1 MYGASFHLGRLTVCF
16 VHRLDN
22 EMGFVVLS
30 RPNAF
35 KQYFE
40 KCGDIEEDYVL
51 MAEPDHLYLRPLQNL
66 MNGRTA
72 AAFPFF
78 YINPKGELIL
88 IIAQAIR
95 VTSCFGYRVPRA
107 HQAIRGRAPHGP

>member
-1 MYGASFHLGRLTVCF
+1 MGFSSSLYGASFHLGRLTVCF

-78 YINPKGELIL
+78 YINPKGEFIS
-88 IIAQAIR
+88 IIA
-95 VTSCFGYRVPRA
+95 
-107 HQAIRGRAPHGP
+107 